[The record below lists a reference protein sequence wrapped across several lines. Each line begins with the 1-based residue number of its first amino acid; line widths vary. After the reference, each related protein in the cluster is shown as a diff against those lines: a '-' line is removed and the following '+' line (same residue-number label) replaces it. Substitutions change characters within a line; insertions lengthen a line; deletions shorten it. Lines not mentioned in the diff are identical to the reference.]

1 MNKNS
6 RFLAIRTVMLPK
18 DTNYMGHIFGGHIL
32 SMIDL
37 AAAQHATLIA
47 NQKFVTKLFKEANF
61 VAPVFVGD
69 AVNFFTETVK
79 IGNTSVM
86 VRVTVEAQR
95 HNNPSQIDQVTTAE
109 VLMVAVDK
117 NNQPTKIIAN
127 SPLPW

>member
-1 MNKNS
+1 MNRNS
-6 RFLAIRTVMLPK
+6 RFLAIRTVMLPR

-32 SMIDL
+32 SLVDL

-69 AVNFFTETVK
+69 AVNFYTETVK

-95 HNNPSQIDQVTTAE
+95 HNNSSQVDQVTTAE
-109 VLMVAVDK
+109 VLMVAVDE
-117 NNQPTKIIAN
+117 NNRPTKIIN
-127 SPLPW
+127 

>member
-6 RFLAIRTVMLPK
+6 RFLAIRTVMLPR

-37 AAAQHATLIA
+37 AAAQHATFIA

-69 AVNFFTETVK
+69 AVSFFTETVK

-95 HNNPSQIDQVTTAE
+95 HNNASKVEEVTTAE
-109 VLMVAVDK
+109 VLMVAVDTENK
-117 NNQPTKIIAN
+117 PTKIILN
-127 SPLPW
+127 NPLP